1 MANTYKQ
8 IALLIIPFV
17 FLLLRNAADPR
28 VCHAQQPSGE
38 ASCQEKGAQQFL
50 TQATGT
56 WHARTVVLGFLF
68 ARDVLGLRCH
78 SHSTPENENNQN
90 EKANASQRGQHWTR
104 ANVQI
109 LHSITF
115 IKSILSEMNLLE
127 HLSRKSRRSL
137 GSGCG

>member
-68 ARDVLGLRCH
+68 AEGLCCVLEAMPMVAVWVEACSCLLYTSPSPRD
-78 SHSTPENENNQN
+78 
-90 EKANASQRGQHWTR
+90 
-104 ANVQI
+104 
-109 LHSITF
+109 
-115 IKSILSEMNLLE
+115 
-127 HLSRKSRRSL
+127 
-137 GSGCG
+137 